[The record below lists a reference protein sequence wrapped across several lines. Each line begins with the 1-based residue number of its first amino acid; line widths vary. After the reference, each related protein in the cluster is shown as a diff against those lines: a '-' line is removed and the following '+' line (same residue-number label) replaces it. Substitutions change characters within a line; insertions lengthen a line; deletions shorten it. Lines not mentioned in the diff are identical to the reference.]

1 MPWCVR
7 YESFV
12 GIAHALVTPRRQRR
26 RRHSSTQT
34 LRGERKMKSSSPVRY
49 ALSVAI
55 ALALSP
61 LCAQAQDQPQDTQ
74 QSQPPA
80 QTEDESTLDTIV
92 VSGTAKFRGVRK
104 RDASFSIT
112 TATADEIQ
120 EAAPLSTAD
129 LLKVV
134 PGIWAESSGGQ
145 TGANID
151 VRGFPGGG
159 DAPFVTVQLD
169 GSPIYPPSTLSFL
182 ENSSLFR
189 LDDTVQRM
197 EVLRGGP
204 SPIFSNGQAGA
215 TVNFIQKKGDDD
227 PAGSVR
233 LTLGTDSLR
242 RLDVY
247 NGGPLA
253 ADSGWYY
260 SVGGF
265 YRETDG
271 VRSTGFPTDKGGQ
284 ISGTLTKRWDD
295 GEFTVYGRHTRDDNV
310 FYTGIPLISRN
321 NGDSI
326 SSFPGID
333 ATTGTLIGRD
343 FRRVTLPTGV
353 GTNTITRD
361 LADGR
366 GIDISVFG
374 GSLDWQVGRW
384 TISDKFNFLT
394 GDAPTNG
401 LFTGGNPQTLSEFIS
416 GFGTGVTGTGSFV
429 NGGGTVSPNQQVLVA
444 GWWVVDKELRSF
456 TNDLRF
462 SVELGERNTLTFG
475 LYYADYSSEDTWY
488 LGNNMLLTAEENARR
503 VNVSLSDG
511 RIPTRDGFV
520 GTSFFNIFGDYN
532 GRNTAFFVADE
543 WNVTDR
549 VRIDA
554 GFRHEQQ
561 KIDGTV
567 IDPVSI
573 DLDGNPNTLYDN
585 STSVAR
591 NPRSIDQDDSENSWT
606 IGVNFKLNDNTS
618 LFARVNSGF
627 KFPAFDNLRDRQTNV
642 QEIDQYEIGLKSAGD
657 KYDLYLTAFRNDF
670 TGLPFQFFDSNGNNV
685 TAIGDSSAYG
695 LEFEAAVRPIGGLEI
710 ATTGVWMRGEYDN
723 FGVNSGNQ
731 INRQPKFQGRLTP
744 SYYWTLPWGDLKI
757 FGTYSYVGDR
767 FSDFA
772 NGQPL
777 PSYHTI
783 NLGANARVGDHWE
796 FTFSGTNVT
805 DEIGLTEGNARIAG
819 SATTGGVFLGRP
831 IEGTAYNVSAA
842 YRW

>member
-1 MPWCVR
+1 
-7 YESFV
+7 
-12 GIAHALVTPRRQRR
+12 
-26 RRHSSTQT
+26 
-34 LRGERKMKSSSPVRY
+34 MKDTHTRRY
-49 ALSVAI
+49 ALSIAI
-55 ALALSP
+55 ASALAAVSLP
-61 LCAQAQDQPQDTQ
+61 LWAQEQAEEPAPAPQPTQ
-74 QSQPPA
+74 APSSD
-80 QTEDESTLDTIV
+80 EESTLDTIV
-92 VSGTAKFRGVRK
+92 VSGTAKFSGVRK

-112 TATADEIQ
+112 TATADQIQ

-134 PGIWAESSGGQ
+134 PGIWVESSGGQ

-169 GSPIYPPSTLSFL
+169 GSPLYPPPTLSFL

-227 PAGSVR
+227 PEGSAR

-242 RLDVY
+242 RVDVY
-247 NGGPLA
+247 SGGPLA

-265 YRETDG
+265 WRESDG

-284 ISGTLTKRWDD
+284 LSGTLTKRWDD
-295 GEFTVYGRHTRDDNV
+295 GEFTVYGRHTNDKNV

-333 ATTGTLIGRD
+333 ATTGTLIGGD

-366 GIDISVFG
+366 GVDVSVFG
-374 GSLDWQVGRW
+374 GSLDWRVGRW

-401 LFTGGNPQTLSEFIS
+401 LFTGGNPQTLSSYI
-416 GFGTGVTGTGSFV
+416 GTFGTGVTGTGSFV
-429 NGGGTVSPNQQVLVA
+429 NGGGAVSPNQQVLVA

-462 SVELGERNTLTFG
+462 SFEVSETNTLTFG
-475 LYYADYSSEDTWY
+475 LYYAKYSSKDTWY

-503 VNVSLSDG
+503 VNLNLSNG
-511 RIPTRDGFV
+511 QIPTRDGFV
-520 GTSFFNIFGDYN
+520 GTSFFNIRGDYD
-532 GRNTAFFVADE
+532 GRNTAIFIADE
-543 WNVTDR
+543 WNISDR

-554 GFRHEQQ
+554 GFRHEKQN
-561 KIDGTV
+561 IDGTV

-585 STSVAR
+585 NTSVAR
-591 NPRSIDQDDSENSWT
+591 NPRSIDQDDSHNSWT
-606 IGVNFKLNDNTS
+606 AGVNFKLNDSTS

-627 KFPAFDNLRDRQTNV
+627 KFPAFDNLRDRQVNV
-642 QEIDQYEIGLKSAGD
+642 QEIDQYEFGVKSAGD
-657 KYDLYLTAFRNDF
+657 RYDLYLTAFRNDF
-670 TGLPFQFFDSNGNNV
+670 TGLPFQFFDSAGNNV
-685 TAIGDSSAYG
+685 TAIGDSKAYG
-695 LEFEAAVRPIGGLEI
+695 LEFEAAVRPVGALEI
-710 ATTGVWMRGEYDN
+710 AATGVFMRGEYEN
-723 FGVNSGNQ
+723 FGTNSGNR
-731 INRQPKFQGRLTP
+731 INRQPRFQGRLTP

-757 FGTYSYVGDR
+757 LATYTYVGDR

-777 PSYHTI
+777 PSYHTL
-783 NLGANARVGDHWE
+783 NLGASARVGDHWE
-796 FTFSGTNVT
+796 FVFSGSNVT
-805 DEIGLTEGNARIAG
+805 DEIALTEGNARIAG

-831 IEGTAYNVSAA
+831 IEGAAYNVSAA